1 MNTRRAKGYLKLWG
15 GFQEYAND
23 LNAQDRKCAAILF
36 HSLAELPRGEVEFL
50 AKKYVTGISE
60 KRNFLK
66 QVPLSDA
73 ELAVKLG
80 YSTNACREKRLII
93 EMHMEEKLSKYVGMV
108 ESREIDEAPAYLLR
122 LGRLFYKEHRGDE
135 IVFTP
140 IMMLAKVFS
149 RESAEGEKIMDFFGL
164 EKVISQRDYF
174 TKSDIVM

>member
-1 MNTRRAKGYLKLWG
+1 MNTRRVQSYLKLWG
-15 GFQEYAND
+15 GYQKY
-23 LNAQDRKCAAILF
+23 AQDLSGYDRQRAAILF

-66 QVPLSDA
+66 QVSLSDA

-80 YSTNACREKRLII
+80 YSTNTCREKRLII
-93 EMHMEEKLSKYVGMV
+93 EMHMEEKISKYVGMV
-108 ESREIDEAPAYLLR
+108 ESREIDEAPSYLLR
-122 LGRLFYKEHRGDE
+122 FGRLFYKDHRGDE
-135 IVFTP
+135 IIFTP

-149 RESAEGEKIMDFFGL
+149 RESAEGKKIRDFFGL

-174 TKSDIVM
+174 TK